1 MTKFEI
7 TRKSRNIHI
16 IDCIGKSKDFLL
28 ISDVHWDNP
37 HCDRALLKNHLD
49 EAVKRDALI
58 VINGDL
64 FCCMQG
70 KADPRRGKS
79 DIRPEH
85 NNNKYIDSIINTAVE
100 WFKPY
105 ANNIVLIGYGNH
117 ETGVLKNAETDIIE
131 RFVEKLNTVTNSNV
145 YAGGYGGT
153 LHVNLSEVD
162 GQKSY
167 SFVTH
172 YYHGAGGG
180 GPVTRGVISDQRML
194 AMSENYDLIWQGHV
208 HELYHHINPVHRY
221 DRISK
226 NISIRHVH
234 QLRTATY
241 KEEWDEGYIGFH
253 VERGRPP
260 KPLGGYWMTL
270 NIRRD
275 NKSDYN
281 RYVDAEFLTCT
292 RYY

>member
-1 MTKFEI
+1 MKNFEV

-16 IDCIGKSKDFLL
+16 IDCFDRSQKFLL
-28 ISDVHWDNP
+28 VSDIHWDNP
-37 HCDRALLKNHLD
+37 HCVRKLIKNHLD
-49 EAVKRDALI
+49 EAVKENAII

-70 KADPRRGKS
+70 KGDPRRCKS

-85 NNNKYIDSIINTAVE
+85 NTKKYIDAIINTAAE
-100 WFKPY
+100 WFTPY
-105 ANNIVLIGYGNH
+105 AKNIALIGYGNH
-117 ETGVLKNAETDIIE
+117 ETGVIRNVETDIIE
-131 RFVEKLNTVTNSNV
+131 RFVEKLNTVAGSNV
-145 YAGGYGGT
+145 NAGGYGGT
-153 LHVNLSEVD
+153 MHVNLMEKN
-162 GQKSY
+162 GNAY

-172 YYHGAGGG
+172 YYHGSGGG
-180 GPVTRGVISDQRML
+180 GPVTRGVIADQRML

-226 NISIRHVH
+226 NISMRYVH

-241 KEEWDEGYIGFH
+241 KEEWDGGYDGFH

-270 NIRRD
+270 SIRRD
-275 NKSDYN
+275 NENGYN